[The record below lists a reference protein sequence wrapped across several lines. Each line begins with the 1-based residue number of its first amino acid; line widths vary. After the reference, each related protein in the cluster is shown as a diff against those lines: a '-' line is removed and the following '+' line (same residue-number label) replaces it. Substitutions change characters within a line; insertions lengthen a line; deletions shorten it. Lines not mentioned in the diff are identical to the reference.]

1 MMQTNSQHLIFGK
14 ITKPLLVSFLRIC
27 DRDRLT
33 VRRIRYASIRSKGS
47 LISDIM
53 EQFTAE
59 QDGSLIKILSKN
71 KKINFPALAYC
82 TEERLFFR
90 DGVPFDSEKT
100 SRELPKFDIVYQTTV
115 LNFGPL
121 YGTGLD
127 TGTVSGLCQ
136 MFP

>member
-1 MMQTNSQHLIFGK
+1 MDQFAIFSK

-53 EQFTAE
+53 EQFRAE
-59 QDGSLIKILSKN
+59 MDGNLIKIVSKN
-71 KKINFPALAYC
+71 TRIHFPSLAYC
-82 TEERLFFR
+82 TEDRLFFR

-100 SRELPKFDIVYQTTV
+100 SRELPKFQILYEAQV

-127 TGTVSGLCQ
+127 TGIASGLCQ

>member
-1 MMQTNSQHLIFGK
+1 MCSNQIAIFSK

-47 LISDIM
+47 LISDII
-53 EQFTAE
+53 EQFRAE
-59 QDGSLIKILSKN
+59 MEGTLIKIFSKN

-100 SRELPKFDIVYQTTV
+100 SRELPKFEIRYERRV

-121 YGTGLD
+121 YGTGPD
-127 TGTVSGLCQ
+127 TGTASGLCQ

>member
-1 MMQTNSQHLIFGK
+1 MSKHDQLAIFSK

-47 LISDIM
+47 LISDIID
-53 EQFTAE
+53 QFRAE
-59 QDGSLIKILSKN
+59 MDGTLIKIYSKN
-71 KKINFPALAYC
+71 GKISFPALAYC
-82 TEERLFFR
+82 TEDRLFFR